1 MNLSEHVDIRRQLG
15 ESICR
20 KLCDEIDKLGFNAG
34 EIENY
39 PIYEDAEFSLVKDPY
54 TGDDNLTGNWYDK
67 RKRRIGSLQFNSDDT
82 FYAEYDVVKT
92 HPAKPKW
99 FVEAINAWGKAD
111 NIKAEAKLLP
121 MPE

>member
-1 MNLSEHVDIRRQLG
+1 MKLSEQIENRRQFG
-15 ESICR
+15 ESICQR
-20 KLCDEIDKLGFNAG
+20 LREEIDKLGLNDGELQCYPVYDNAG
-34 EIENY
+34 
-39 PIYEDAEFSLVKDPY
+39 FRLVTDPY
-54 TGDDNLTGNWYDK
+54 TGGDNLTGHWYDE
-67 RKRRIGSLQFNSDDT
+67 RKQRIGSLQFNSDDT

-99 FVEAINAWGKAD
+99 FVEAINAWGKED